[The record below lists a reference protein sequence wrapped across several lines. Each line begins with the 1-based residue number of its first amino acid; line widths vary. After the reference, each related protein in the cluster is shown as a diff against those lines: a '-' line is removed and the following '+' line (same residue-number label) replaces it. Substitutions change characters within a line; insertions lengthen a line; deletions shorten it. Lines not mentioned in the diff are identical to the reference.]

1 MQDLHDTPIEMGIDM
16 TVTEPI
22 KIKINQL
29 TNRSDQESVIFNLF
43 SLNATID
50 KVISMLTK
58 SSATILVTDL
68 HENTQHKIKYADVLY
83 IDYVDRNICLYTTD
97 GTYWV
102 KKSFIKML
110 DILPNN
116 FIQISKNNAV
126 NIYEVQAVE
135 TNIGGN
141 LLIKLSTNEK
151 LVVSRR
157 YIKTFKDYLGK
168 AS

>member
-1 MQDLHDTPIEMGIDM
+1 M
-16 TVTEPI
+16 TVAEHI

-29 TNRSDQESVIFNLF
+29 TNQSDEESVIFNLF

-68 HENTQHKIKYADVLY
+68 YENTQHKIKYVDVLY

-110 DILPNN
+110 DILPSN

-157 YIKTFKDYLGK
+157 YIKSFKDYLSK

>member
-1 MQDLHDTPIEMGIDM
+1 M
-16 TVTEPI
+16 TLTDPI
-22 KIKINQL
+22 KIKINHL
-29 TNRSDQESVIFNLF
+29 VNPSDQESVIFNLF

-50 KVISMLTK
+50 KVVSMLTQ

-68 HENTQHKIKYADVLY
+68 HDNTQHKIKYADVLY

-110 DILPNN
+110 DILTNN

-135 TNIGGN
+135 MTIGGN

-157 YIKTFKDYLGK
+157 YIKSFKDYLSK

>member
-1 MQDLHDTPIEMGIDM
+1 
-16 TVTEPI
+16 
-22 KIKINQL
+22 
-29 TNRSDQESVIFNLF
+29 
-43 SLNATID
+43 
-50 KVISMLTK
+50 
-58 SSATILVTDL
+58 
-68 HENTQHKIKYADVLY
+68 
-83 IDYVDRNICLYTTD
+83 
-97 GTYWV
+97 
-102 KKSFIKML
+102 ML
-110 DILPNN
+110 DILPSN

-157 YIKTFKDYLGK
+157 YIKAFKDYLGK

>member
-58 SSATILVTDL
+58 SSATILVTD
-68 HENTQHKIKYADVLY
+68 
-83 IDYVDRNICLYTTD
+83 

-135 TNIGGN
+135 TTIGGN

-157 YIKTFKDYLGK
+157 YIKAFKDYLGK